1 MSGGALAGLRVLE
14 LGTLIAGPF
23 AARMFAEFGAEVV
36 KVEDPGAGDPIRAWR
51 VLHEGT
57 SLWWYVQSRNK
68 KSIALNLKDPEA
80 QAIARRLALEADVV
94 IENYRPGVLEK
105 WGLGWE
111 SLRAERPS
119 LIMLRLSGYGQS
131 GPMRE
136 RPGFGA
142 IGESMGGI
150 RYVSGFPDRPPV
162 RIGISIGDSI
172 AALHGVIG
180 ALMALRHRDATGG
193 RERGE
198 GQMIDVA
205 LYEAVFNLMESTVP
219 EYDHAGVVRART
231 GGALPGIVPSNTY
244 TCADGEAIVVAGNGD
259 AIFRR
264 LMLAIGRAD
273 LADDPALAR
282 NDGRVPRVA
291 EIDSAIQEWCGAR
304 GIDEALA
311 VLTAASGARA
321 QRRARAARGRD
332 RLRHPGL
339 VWRARHR
346 RGAGGPDRSRRAGLA
361 HLQRGG
367 HVPRRAVRRAR
378 HDRARAAAGRRHAGG
393 AGGQPQALGHA
404 GRHALAR
411 PAAGRAH
418 RRGAER
424 ARPERGATAKTARD
438 RCDTLN
444 LPRATPREGAPHKNA

>member
-23 AARMFAEFGAEVV
+23 AARMLAEFGAEVI
-36 KVEDPGAGDPIRAWR
+36 KIEDPGSGDPIRSWR

-68 KSIALNLKDPEA
+68 QSIGLNLKDPEA

-111 SLRAERPS
+111 DLHAARPS
-119 LIMLRLSGYGQS
+119 LVMVRLSGYGQT
-131 GPMRE
+131 GPMRD

-193 RERGE
+193 REHGE
-198 GQMIDVA
+198 GQMVDVA

-219 EYDHAGVVRART
+219 EYDLAGLVRART

-244 TCADGEAIVVAGNGD
+244 TCGDGEAIVVAGNGD

-273 LADDPALAR
+273 LAEDPQLAR
-282 NDGRVPRVA
+282 NDGRVPRVD
-291 EIDSAIQEWCGAR
+291 EIDAAIQDWCGAR

-311 VLTAASGARA
+311 ALGAADVPVSRIYSVADMFRDEQFAARGMIERAPLPGGGTLAVPAVSPKLSATPGGTRWLGPALGEHTDEVLRSLGLSEAQLQRLRASGAIR
-321 QRRARAARGRD
+321 
-332 RLRHPGL
+332 
-339 VWRARHR
+339 
-346 RGAGGPDRSRRAGLA
+346 
-361 HLQRGG
+361 
-367 HVPRRAVRRAR
+367 
-378 HDRARAAAGRRHAGG
+378 
-393 AGGQPQALGHA
+393 
-404 GRHALAR
+404 
-411 PAAGRAH
+411 
-418 RRGAER
+418 
-424 ARPERGATAKTARD
+424 
-438 RCDTLN
+438 
-444 LPRATPREGAPHKNA
+444 